1 MTHLRDVIEEDDNKI
16 KMLNLISNILTKDK
30 NIKFLDDINID
41 KFKFYKEFII
51 NCIKTKYNINELI
64 SKYNF

>member
-1 MTHLRDVIEEDDNKI
+1 MTHLRDVIEEDDNKM
-16 KMLNLISNILTKDK
+16 KMLYLISNILTKDS
-30 NIKFLDDINID
+30 NIKFFDEINIV

-51 NCIKTKYNINELI
+51 NCIKTKYSINELI